1 MNSFNLTAVGNLA
14 NDPELAVKGDTTY
27 TKFCM
32 VGNDYAGKDEQGNA
46 REIVTTLWFVAFDGL
61 GEAIAK
67 NVRKGDQLIVE
78 ARVRSNNWTLQRG
91 GTALR
96 PFVHRAVLP
105 VRRAGQ
111 GETRG
116 TGETCGTRARR
127 DGDRDLANR
136 HSRPERI
143 FAMHHPHRRQARRVP
158 MSLPVLIVA
167 LAMCVPELCLA
178 QASPFMTG
186 ASALQTN
193 ILAWLTPIAIILIM
207 VLGGMAMANRM
218 SWGWCLGAIL
228 GIAIA
233 FGAPQIV
240 TWVRGMFGV

>member
-1 MNSFNLTAVGNLA
+1 
-14 NDPELAVKGDTTY
+14 
-27 TKFCM
+27 
-32 VGNDYAGKDEQGNA
+32 
-46 REIVTTLWFVAFDGL
+46 
-61 GEAIAK
+61 
-67 NVRKGDQLIVE
+67 
-78 ARVRSNNWTLQRG
+78 
-91 GTALR
+91 
-96 PFVHRAVLP
+96 
-105 VRRAGQ
+105 
-111 GETRG
+111 
-116 TGETCGTRARR
+116 
-127 DGDRDLANR
+127 
-136 HSRPERI
+136 
-143 FAMHHPHRRQARRVP
+143 MHHPHRRQVHGVP
-158 MSLPVLIVA
+158 LSLFVVIVA
-167 LAMCVPELCLA
+167 LAMCTPGLCLA